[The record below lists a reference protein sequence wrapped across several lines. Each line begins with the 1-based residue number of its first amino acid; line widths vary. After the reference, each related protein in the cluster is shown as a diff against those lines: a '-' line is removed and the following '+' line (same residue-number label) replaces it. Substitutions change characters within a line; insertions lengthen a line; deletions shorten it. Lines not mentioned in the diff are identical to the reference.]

1 MTKSRLGNWLLVSLI
16 PTILISI
23 APFAEVST
31 RNSPEDVSI
40 LSSLILLLTVLYF
53 PTALLAGVVLR
64 VWGGMEARAANR
76 KEQRPPAP
84 SDNERPM
91 ARQAEAPTNDDRSP
105 SETLTTSEPMPDL
118 PKASPS
124 PNQVPHLEKIAIGLA
139 VGAFLVAVL
148 VFAGLSENA
157 SSESTPTPQVVP
169 ITVSANG
176 KPLLAIQS
184 SHPQYRQVRSLL
196 GRDGY
201 HRVDEIM
208 YKRVE
213 ELFNQ
218 PNPAKRPLTTNTAG
232 SGPSL
237 IIASQGK
244 PFLIIESGAKEYA
257 AIKNSL
263 RGISADATGIYSV
276 SPKVYES
283 IEGVVGSL
291 SPADQERAERWKEQY
306 THWENV
312 DAFNA
317 SMKDIS
323 ADRVIDKNE
332 SARICF
338 VLPQWKAQ
346 LRAAQDYVADY
357 RKVEPTIVSKNP
369 GLGT

>member
-64 VWGGMEARAANR
+64 VWGEWKR
-76 KEQRPPAP
+76 EQQTAKSSGLLRLQTM
-84 SDNERPM
+84 SDQWLV
-91 ARQAEAPTNDDRSP
+91 RQRRRRMMTGVPRRHS
-105 SETLTTSEPMPDL
+105 LTSEPMPDL